1 MSLDSEPLLG
11 QLLDAIPGF
20 ALLVDQDVSILRYNS
35 AARDLLAAEQRG
47 ILRQRGGDALHCVH
61 STNVG
66 DGCGR
71 TEFCK
76 TCLIRGAVSQAL
88 AGTKCVRRRF
98 RMELKS
104 GGKISEL
111 YVLLSA
117 SALVY
122 QGRKVVLLILED
134 VAELMELQNLLPI
147 CINCKRVRD
156 ARMSWN
162 AVDAYLKRHMDLL
175 LTNSYCPECLAQQTE
190 LAELQQRVAT
200 LTPREYEVFCL
211 VTKGRL
217 NKQIAAVLGTAE
229 KTIKIHR
236 GRVMAKMQV
245 QSAAELVHLASRL
258 GLLSKRRPDEERH
271 IHAAETADGRHIHPR
286 SP

>member
-1 MSLDSEPLLG
+1 MRQESGFLLE

-20 ALLVDQDVSILRYNS
+20 ALLVDQDVAILKYNS
-35 AARDLLAAEQRG
+35 AAAKLLGADHRD
-47 ILRQRGGDALHCVH
+47 ILRQRGGDVLHCVH
-61 STNVG
+61 MANVG

-71 TEFCK
+71 GEFCK
-76 TCLIRGAVSQAL
+76 TCLIRAAVSKAL

-104 GGKISEL
+104 GERTTEL

-117 SALVY
+117 SALEY
-122 QGRKVVLLILED
+122 EGKKVVLLILED
-134 VAELMELQNLLPI
+134 VAELMELQNFLPI
-147 CINCKRVRD
+147 CIKCKRVRD
-156 ARMSWN
+156 SRLSWN

-175 LTNSYCPECLAQQTE
+175 LTNSYCPECLTQEAE
-190 LAELQQRVAT
+190 VAELQQRAST

-236 GRVMAKMQV
+236 SRVMAKMRV
-245 QSAAELVHLASRL
+245 QSAAELVHLADRL
-258 GLLSKRRPDEERH
+258 GLLSRRKPDAER
-271 IHAAETADGRHIHPR
+271 RV
-286 SP
+286 